1 MGDPDSGV
9 AIAIVRALGFY
20 NKSISKE
27 MVELLE
33 NSDYPALR
41 AAAVQQG
48 LIPAKDMIADCA
60 EEVRLEVVGKC
71 CGLNILKNDPVG
83 TVASVAIENMR
94 LVAEKVATD
103 ESAMERYQ
111 DLIIID
117 SEISTKYFNCV
128 AYPASVEGTEFI

>member
-1 MGDPDSGV
+1 MGIMLVFLFMRIKPF
-9 AIAIVRALGFY
+9 IVNRNHAHYILAA
-20 NKSISKE
+20 N
-27 MVELLE
+27 
-33 NSDYPALR
+33 D
-41 AAAVQQG
+41 AAVRQC